1 MTSYTLASLAYLKLI
16 LHAAKFPTST
26 VCGLLVGTVDAS
38 SNTVSIVDAIPL
50 LHHWTELSPMVEA
63 GLQLAD
69 LFVTTQQ
76 QVFVGLYV
84 ANERLGDTAVPL
96 SLEKVANAIRKERP
110 EALVLV
116 VDNDQLASG
125 APAILPY
132 LPSASSWVPS
142 NVSSAHLSLS
152 DPSIPSVALSHVKSG
167 RHALLGDF
175 DEHLED
181 VKVDWL
187 RNAQVVL

>member
-1 MTSYTLASLAYLKLI
+1 MTSYSLEPLAYLKLV
-16 LHAAKFPTST
+16 LHAAKFSTST
-26 VCGLLVGTVDAS
+26 VCGLLVGTVDAA
-38 SNTVSIVDAIPL
+38 SNSVSIVDAIPL
-50 LHHWTELSPMVEA
+50 LHHWTELSPMMEA
-63 GLQLAD
+63 GLQLAE
-69 LFVTTQQ
+69 LFVKTQQ

-84 ANERLGDTAVPL
+84 ANERLGDTAIPL
-96 SLEKVANAIRKERP
+96 SLAKVADAIRKERP

-116 VDNDQLASG
+116 VDNDKLASDE
-125 APAILPY
+125 PAIIPY
-132 LPSASSWVPS
+132 LPSASSWSPCS
-142 NVSSAHLSLS
+142 LSSANLTLS

-167 RHALLGDF
+167 RHSLLGDF